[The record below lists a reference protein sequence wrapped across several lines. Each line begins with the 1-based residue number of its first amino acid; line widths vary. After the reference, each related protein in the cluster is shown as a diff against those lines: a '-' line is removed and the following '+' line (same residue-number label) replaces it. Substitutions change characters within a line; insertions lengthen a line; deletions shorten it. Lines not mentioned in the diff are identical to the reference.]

1 MIRRGF
7 RVRFLAVLLAAGTLS
22 MTVLAEWNLDWSTID
37 GGGELEAEGGGWT
50 LSGTIGQWD
59 ATADAALSGGEWQL
73 SGGFWSAG
81 AQADDRIFSDRFGG

>member
-7 RVRFLAVLLAAGTLS
+7 RVRFLAVLLAAGSLS
-22 MTVLAEWNLDWSTID
+22 TTVLAEWHLDWSTID